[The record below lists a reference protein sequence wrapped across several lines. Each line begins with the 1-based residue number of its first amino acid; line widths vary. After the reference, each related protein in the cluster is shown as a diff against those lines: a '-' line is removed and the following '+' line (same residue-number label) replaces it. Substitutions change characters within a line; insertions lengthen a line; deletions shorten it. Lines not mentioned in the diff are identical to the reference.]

1 MSLSLLVLLLF
12 EVDVFVTGFELFLVI
27 VFVDELTL
35 FVITPFDDEE
45 LLISDARLLFG
56 LYDEL
61 EPFSKLKRV
70 S

>member
-12 EVDVFVTGFELFLVI
+12 EVDAFVGFELFLVI

-45 LLISDARLLFG
+45 LLISDARL
-56 LYDEL
+56 
-61 EPFSKLKRV
+61 
-70 S
+70 